1 MILKSANFKQYYRKC
16 NKMKKPV
23 IIIGAG
29 GHAKVLMDCLRL
41 MNVDIVGMLDKN
53 PSQGNGVGEL
63 PIIGDDS
70 AIFDFACDAVK
81 LVNGIGSVGDTSLR
95 TNIFNK
101 FKNLGYSFR
110 SVIHPNA
117 IVAENC
123 YLGEGVQVMAGA
135 VINTGT
141 KIAADTIVNTG
152 AVIDH
157 DCKMGS
163 HVHIAPGVTISGGV
177 QVGDG
182 SHIGTGAT
190 IIQSVT
196 IGERALVGA
205 GAVVIHDVASGS
217 KVVGV
222 PAKTL

>member
-1 MILKSANFKQYYRKC
+1 MD
-16 NKMKKPV
+16 KPV

-41 MNVDIVGMLDKN
+41 QGIEVLGMLDKC
-53 PSQGNGVGEL
+53 PPPEDRAADV

-70 AIFDFACDAVK
+70 AICAYSCDAVE
-81 LVNGIGSVGDTSLR
+81 LVNGLGSVGDTSLR
-95 TNIFNK
+95 TKIYYK
-101 FKNLGYSFR
+101 FKKLGYRFR
-110 SVIHPNA
+110 QVVHPA
-117 IVAENC
+117 TVVAKDC
-123 YLGEGVQVMAGA
+123 VLGEGVQVMAGA
-135 VINTGT
+135 VINAGSH
-141 KIAADTIVNTG
+141 IAADTIVNTG
-152 AVIDH
+152 VVIDH
-157 DCKMGS
+157 ECKIGS

-190 IIQSVT
+190 IIQGVA

-205 GAVVIHDVASGS
+205 GAVVIANVAAGN

-222 PAKTL
+222 PAKVL